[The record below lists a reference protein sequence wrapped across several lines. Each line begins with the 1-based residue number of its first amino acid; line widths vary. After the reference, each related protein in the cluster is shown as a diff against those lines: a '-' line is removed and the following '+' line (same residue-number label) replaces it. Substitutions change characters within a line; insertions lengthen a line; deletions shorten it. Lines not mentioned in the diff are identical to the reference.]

1 MIDKLNRRIEY
12 MRISVTDRCNLRC
25 VYCMPEE
32 GIEYISHDEILS
44 FDEILK
50 ICRCVA
56 KLGIKK
62 IKITGGEPLVRKDII
77 SLIRKIKDIEGIE
90 QVTLTSNGVLL
101 YDMAEELYDA
111 GIDSVNI
118 SLDTLDRDEF
128 IRITRRD
135 RYENVVK
142 SIDKLMD
149 LGIKVKINCLA
160 IKEHNLDDLVN
171 IAAYAKGNNIDVR
184 FIELMPIG
192 YGKNYTV
199 VSNEII
205 LNMLEEK
212 HGSFKLVNEKR
223 GNGPAVYYRNKDFEG
238 CIGFISAIS
247 HEFCETCNRVRLT
260 ANGFLKLCLHYNKG
274 IDLKAPMR
282 NNISDE
288 ELTEM
293 IYYAIINKPLGHNF
307 SNDESIDNLEV
318 KNMVQ
323 IGG

>member
-25 VYCMPEE
+25 IYCMPQE
-32 GIEYISHDEILS
+32 GIECIPHDEILS
-44 FDEILK
+44 FNEILK
-50 ICRCVA
+50 TCRCVA

-62 IKITGGEPLVRKDII
+62 IKITGGEPLIRKDII
-77 SLIRKIKDIEGIE
+77 SLIRGIKNIEGIE
-90 QVTLTSNGVLL
+90 QVTLTSNGVLI
-101 YDMAEELYDA
+101 YDMAEELHDA

-118 SLDTLDRDEF
+118 SLDTLDKDEF
-128 IRITRRD
+128 IKITRRD
-135 RYENVVK
+135 RYEKVIK
-142 SIDKLMD
+142 SINKLMN

-160 IKEHNLDDLVN
+160 IKEHNLNDLVN
-171 IAAYAKGNNIDVR
+171 IAAYAKENDIDVR

-212 HGSFKLVNEKR
+212 YGSFKLLNEKR
-223 GNGPAVYYRNKDFEG
+223 GNGPAIYYRNKDFKG

-247 HEFCETCNRVRLT
+247 HEFCESCNRVRLT
-260 ANGFLKLCLHYNKG
+260 SNGFLKLCLHYNKG
-274 IDLKAPMR
+274 IDLKTPMR
-282 NNISDE
+282 NGIDDE

-293 IYYAIINKPLGHNF
+293 IYNAIRNKPLGHNF
-307 SNDESIDNLEV
+307 SNDDTIDSLEV